1 MANRLNLDV
10 SVDDLKASTR
20 SNFAKLKDA
29 GVDTLGKALNGGY
42 TSLSDGGPNL
52 IFPSDLGGSD
62 GQNHASNHR
71 PYIRFGCHSADGS
84 VISRYICLA
93 CPPGIQFTDSAE
105 YSSISMG
112 KIAAIADMTRA
123 GVEGYKSDGVM
134 GAMGGALGSARDQIL
149 SGGSTGAAILAARAL
164 GADDIAQGLEFSSKT
179 TINPRMNTA
188 FTGNTLRTF
197 SFSFKLIGSSAQEVD
212 TIQQIQQYFQEQV
225 YAEELGGQK
234 VMLKYPN
241 QWRIEFMHPDGYE
254 LTHIPKIY
262 TTYLTS
268 CATQINATGATFRRD
283 MSPIEVD
290 VALSF
295 QETKIL
301 TRNELANLNN
311 NSDRSNKDIAS
322 LSANINDLKGV
333 VQNLYEKQKA
343 DSARASGAAM
353 DPDNPKVPNVPGKSE
368 AARHLELLQK
378 WNKQDAGNQHDGS
391 YFPPGAMTGR

>member
-71 PYIRFGCHSADGS
+71 PYIRFGCHSPDGS

-197 SFSFKLIGSSAQEVD
+197 SFSFKLIGSSKQEVD
-212 TIQQIQQYFQEQV
+212 TIRQIQRYFQEQV
-225 YAEELGGQK
+225 YAAELGGEK

-241 QWRIEFMHPDGYE
+241 QWRIEFMDPNGSE
-254 LTHIPKIY
+254 LTHVPKIY
-262 TTYLTS
+262 TSYLTS
-268 CATQINATGATFRRD
+268 CSTHINATGATFRKD
-283 MSPIEVD
+283 MSPYEVD
-290 VALSF
+290 VSLSF
-295 QETKIL
+295 QETKVL
-301 TRNELANLNN
+301 TRDELNSLNNWGDRTNKDTANLKKQTDEIKGIITDVYEKHKADKAAKNLANFADEQGA
-311 NSDRSNKDIAS
+311 SDKLPGQRDS
-322 LSANINDLKGV
+322 LTDTIS
-333 VQNLYEKQKA
+333 
-343 DSARASGAAM
+343 
-353 DPDNPKVPNVPGKSE
+353 
-368 AARHLELLQK
+368 
-378 WNKQDAGNQHDGS
+378 GNQHDGS
-391 YFPPGAMTGR
+391 YFPPGGMIGR